1 MSCYNRFNPE
11 KLAAFLSKFSFNT
24 FLFLTLPVLPE
35 ATLHL
40 PLRQLPDS
48 TTAADRSAVNG
59 TKGMN
64 PGLVNKKGLQS
75 GMSVQKS

>member
-11 KLAAFLSKFSFNT
+11 KQAAFLSKFSFNT

-35 ATLHL
+35 AMLHL
-40 PLRQLPDS
+40 PLRLPDS